1 MPRIYKLSRTGLK
14 LIYKIRHHRGHGVHS
29 PFVFNLINKVIEEK
43 MSYYAYSDIAAYLN
57 SFPDIA
63 YKSKKFNRLSFRLV
77 NYFNTK
83 TIMEIGSGRGFNTLY
98 LTIPSSK
105 IECICI
111 EPDPA
116 KRIIA
121 QKLYNDF
128 GRKIELY
135 DDIPLNIN
143 RKIDCL
149 FINLKED
156 GHIFDKN
163 INYLLNLLHEKSFIV
178 VEGIRLNKNYK
189 KVWERVAAIE
199 GRTAVLDLFNVGMVF
214 FDKKL
219 YRWSYKISY

>member
-14 LIYKIRHHRGHGVHS
+14 LLYKIRHHRGHGVHS

-43 MSYYAYSDIAAYLN
+43 TSYYAYNDIAAYLN
-57 SFPDIA
+57 SFPDVA

-77 NYFNTK
+77 NYFNSK

-98 LTIPSSK
+98 LTVPSSK

-111 EPDPA
+111 EPDPD
-116 KRIIA
+116 KRLFA

-128 GRKIELY
+128 DRKIELY

-149 FINLKED
+149 FIDLKAD
-156 GHIFDKN
+156 STIFDKN
-163 INYLLNLLHEKSFIV
+163 INYLLNLLHDKSFIV
-178 VEGIRLNKNYK
+178 VEGIRLNKNYR
-189 KVWERVAAIE
+189 KVWERIAAVE
-199 GRTAVLDLFNVGMVF
+199 GRTVVLDLFSVGIVF

-219 YRWSYKISY
+219 YRWNYKISY